1 MLIIFET
8 KRIGDTFSHSQF
20 LTKIFSTPYRL
31 DQEDFVLHEIWRN
44 SIHLFAVLW
53 NGHLVNYI
61 SLMHC
66 YGINT
71 SLLLLTFSRAKILI
85 TSCKIL
91 IITVIYNKT
100 PNELTTYTI
109 LCRKVTIL
117 YRQGLA
123 SLFQVWEKLNSKK
136 SFSSS
141 CFIAGDIRVK
151 VTCSHK
157 IVFNGHA
164 IPYFLR
170 EVYTVKFFFQSIS

>member
-1 MLIIFET
+1 MAKFYSFIRGSLEWP
-8 KRIGDTFSHSQF
+8 FSELYF
-20 LTKIFSTPYRL
+20 FDAL
-31 DQEDFVLHEIWRN
+31 
-44 SIHLFAVLW
+44 LW
-53 NGHLVNYI
+53 NQHKFIAFNI
-61 SLMHC
+61 FPC
-66 YGINT
+66 
-71 SLLLLTFSRAKILI
+71 KILI

-100 PNELTTYTI
+100 PNELTPYTI

-170 EVYTVKFFFQSIS
+170 EVYTVKFFFQSISWNTNITLISQCIFTLNSN

>member
-1 MLIIFET
+1 MAKFYSFIRGSLEWP
-8 KRIGDTFSHSQF
+8 FSELYF
-20 LTKIFSTPYRL
+20 FDAL
-31 DQEDFVLHEIWRN
+31 
-44 SIHLFAVLW
+44 LW
-53 NGHLVNYI
+53 NQHKFIAFNI
-61 SLMHC
+61 FPC
-66 YGINT
+66 
-71 SLLLLTFSRAKILI
+71 KILI

-151 VTCSHK
+151 VT
-157 IVFNGHA
+157 
-164 IPYFLR
+164 
-170 EVYTVKFFFQSIS
+170 